1 MSNTW
6 KYSCAENVGS
16 SIQLF
21 PFYGGEIE
29 IHAKYTPENVT
40 QELRFKYSDFLSL
53 LPNLQTAIDEMH
65 SGEFDYYSGRVV
77 VNKLKPI
84 GVEKGWFQI
93 LPIEEDV
100 ICLQLYSQE
109 TQMEVSVVLTIENAE
124 LFIKQAMAT
133 EKAIA

>member
-1 MSNTW
+1 MSNKW
-6 KYSCAENVGS
+6 KYLCHENVGS

-21 PFYGGEIE
+21 PIYGGEIAIE
-29 IHAKYTPENVT
+29 ARYDPDNIT
-40 QELRFKYSDFLSL
+40 QELRFKYSDFMSL

-65 SGEFDYYSGRVV
+65 SGDFDYYSGRVV
-77 VNKLKPI
+77 VNKLTPI
-84 GVEKGWFQI
+84 GEEKGWFQI

-109 TQMEVSVVLTIENAE
+109 TQMEVSVVLTIESAE
-124 LFIKQAMAT
+124 LFIKTAMAS